1 MRLTKIAVSNHSRLA
16 DTELEVRGHLV
27 LVGPNDV
34 GKSSLL
40 RCLDLL
46 LGAST
51 AQLYQRVVPEDFR
64 DAEQP
69 FVIEAELADF
79 SATDEAYFPDEITVD
94 ASTGAK
100 HLVVR
105 LSATLDSAQT
115 LSIERIAPGGG
126 TSRQLSREQVTG
138 LGWNLLAAL
147 GASRDLREDRRSHLQ
162 DILAAI
168 DLGAEQADFDAITAD
183 LQAKLESST
192 VLGGL
197 RSDLAGQL
205 NKALPNQ
212 LAVDDLLFLPGAAAE
227 GDVLNDVRLHVKKDG
242 EPRSLSEQSDGMRA
256 LYAMALYDL
265 VSVTA
270 NMVAIDEPE
279 VHLHPTSQR
288 SLARLLREGPNQKF
302 VATHSADI
310 VGAFDPECVVS
321 VRAGGVVVQ
330 PAAGFLSNDEKLA
343 VEWWARDRLEPL
355 TAHRIVAVEG
365 ISDRIVLQRVS
376 ELTGRELDRLG
387 VSIVETGGA
396 GSMGAI
402 IKLFGSS
409 GFDIPLAMLVDADA
423 AAETAKKLG
432 VAEPDLAANG
442 AWVSTPDL
450 EAEYVAALGA
460 ATVWTALET
469 SSLFTKNERGNCTTS
484 GTGGNRTNDDVA
496 AFCRRSKYKVRAAM
510 VAAALLDAVT
520 ALSIKSINDLLDSI
534 ATAS

>member
-1 MRLTKIAVSNHSRLA
+1 MHLTKIIVANHSRLVDA
-16 DTELEVRGHLV
+16 QLEVRGHMV

-51 AQLYQRVVPEDFR
+51 AQLYQRIVPEDFR
-64 DAEQP
+64 DLEQP
-69 FVIEAELADF
+69 LVMEAEFADF
-79 SATDEAYFPDEITVD
+79 SALDEALFPDEIAVD
-94 ASTGAK
+94 PSTGAK
-100 HLVVR
+100 HLTIR

-115 LSIERIAPGGG
+115 LSIERVAPGGG
-126 TSRQLSREQVTG
+126 TGRQLSREQIAG
-138 LGWNLLAAL
+138 LGWNLLAAR

-162 DILAAI
+162 DILAGI
-168 DLGAEQADFDAITAD
+168 DLGAEQSDFDAITAE

-192 VLGGL
+192 VLSGL
-197 RSDLAGQL
+197 RSDLVGQL

-212 LAVDDLLFLPGAAAE
+212 LGADDLLFLPGAAAE
-227 GDVLNDVRLHVKKDG
+227 EDVLNDVRLHVKKDG

-302 VATHSADI
+302 IATHSTDI
-310 VGAFDPECVVS
+310 VGAFDPECVVA

-330 PAAGFLSNDEKLA
+330 PAAGFLSTEEKVA

-355 TAHRIVAVEG
+355 TAHRIAAVEG
-365 ISDRIVLQRVS
+365 ISDRILLQRVA
-376 ELTGRELDRLG
+376 ELTGRNLDRLG
-387 VSIVETGGA
+387 VSIVETGGS

-402 IKLFGSS
+402 IKLFGTA
-409 GFDIPLAMLVDADA
+409 GFDIPLTILIDADA
-423 AAETAKKLG
+423 SAETAKKLG
-432 VAEPDLAANG
+432 IAEADLAANG
-442 AWVSTPDL
+442 VWVSSADL

-460 ATVWTALET
+460 DVVWADIQA
-469 SSLFTKNERGNCTTS
+469 SSLFTPNERANCTVS
-484 GTGGNRTNDDVA
+484 GPGGTRTAGDVA
-496 AFCRRSKYKVRAAM
+496 AFCGRSKYKVRAAM
-510 VAAALLDAVT
+510 VVAALLNT
-520 ALSIKSINDLLDSI
+520 TSALTIKTINDLLDSI
-534 ATAS
+534 APAP